1 MENNNKKSNWFS
13 DNIIGIIACTFMI
26 FSMICYMLIL
36 THVVKTNETTTIT
49 ILGNITNMDMLI
61 LGYYFVSS
69 KTSKDKDKQIADL
82 TSIKK
87 EEIIT
92 DK

>member
-1 MENNNKKSNWFS
+1 MKNKNWFS
-13 DNIIGIIACTFMI
+13 DNIVGIIACNFIAFAMVVYI
-26 FSMICYMLIL
+26 LIL
-36 THVVKTNETTTIT
+36 TKAVKTTETTTIT
-49 ILGNITNMDMLI
+49 ILGNITNMLMLI

-82 TSIKK
+82 TADNK
-87 EEIIT
+87 

>member
-1 MENNNKKSNWFS
+1 MEKIKTPKNWFS
-13 DNIIGIIACTFMI
+13 DNIVGIIACTFLI
-26 FSMICYMLIL
+26 FSMICYTLIL

-69 KTSKDKDKQIADL
+69 KTSKDKDRQIADL

-87 EEIIT
+87 EEEL
-92 DK
+92 K